1 MASISLR
8 GAVERLSRDRRF
20 KRRLPAEFGRRPIW
34 VSPDARL
41 RFLKFGNAAFDKEL
55 LGYARRWI
63 KPRDVVLD
71 IGANVGEF
79 SVSAAHR
86 VGHEGGVLAIE
97 ADPFLASLLQRT
109 VLEPANADL
118 RLDTMCVAAAGQTG
132 IARFSLSNRGRA
144 ANALEG
150 SGTTQMGGV
159 RRSTYAPTIA
169 IDAVVAAW
177 RAPDFMKIDV
187 EGVEL
192 AVFQGAEHTLRTHRP
207 TILFESSE
215 KRAEIMALL
224 GSLDYVLYD
233 PDLDMLDKPLTDCL
247 FNTLAV
253 HKSRLAALSSCS

>member
-1 MASISLR
+1 MTSISLR
-8 GAVERLSRDRRF
+8 GALERLSRDRRF
-20 KRRLPAEFGRRPIW
+20 KRRLPREFGRRPIW

-41 RFLKFGNAAFDKEL
+41 RFLKIGDAAFDKEL

-63 KPRDVVLD
+63 TGGDVVLD

-86 VGHEGGVLAIE
+86 VGAEGGVLAIE

-118 RLDTMCVAAAGQTG
+118 RLDTMCVAASGQVG
-132 IARFSLSNRGRA
+132 IARFNLSNRGRA

-159 RRSTYAPTIA
+159 RRSTYAPTID
-169 IDAVVAAW
+169 IDSVVAAW

-192 AVFQGAEHTLRTHRP
+192 AVFQGAQRTLQEHRP

-215 KRAEIMALL
+215 KREDIVALL
-224 GSLDYVLYD
+224 RGLDYVLYD
-233 PDLDMLDKPLTDCL
+233 PDRDALDQPLSDCL

-253 HKSRLAALSSCS
+253 HKSRYAKLSGGK